1 MVCTTGAVA
10 RLALNLNSPGHYLHW
25 GVIQI
30 SLANFL
36 VIVAMLGIFALAIAL
51 PFPGHARRA
60 GQHRADP
67 GPPPPRPEGA
77 DGGTDEQR

>member
-1 MVCTTGAVA
+1 MFATSGVIV
-10 RLALNLNSPGHYLHW
+10 RSALNLNSPGRYLHW

-36 VIVAMLGIFALAIAL
+36 VIVGMVGLFALAIAL
-51 PFPGHARRA
+51 PFPGHVRRT

-67 GPPPPRPEGA
+67 GTTPPPEATHEG
-77 DGGTDEQR
+77 GDERG